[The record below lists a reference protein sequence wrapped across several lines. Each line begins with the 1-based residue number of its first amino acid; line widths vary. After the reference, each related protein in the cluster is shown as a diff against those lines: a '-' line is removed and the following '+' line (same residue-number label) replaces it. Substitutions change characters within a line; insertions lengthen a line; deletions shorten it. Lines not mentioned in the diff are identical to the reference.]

1 MTFAAMG
8 YGNYLR
14 GTLLG
19 KLKSRLFNELTQVQY
34 SYYISRDTGYFINLV
49 NEQTTRAMNSF
60 YLLCLFGS
68 QFTLALV
75 YIVFALLVAWK
86 FGAMAFC
93 AGIFLFIIFRSLNVY
108 VRKLSRKLALENGIL
123 SNLLIQTLQAF
134 KYLVATQQASKLQI
148 KVESSINRLVNLQIA
163 TGIANSLTN
172 AIKEPLAVVAMI
184 MVMLFQIIVLEQ
196 SLTPILVSIVL
207 FYRALNAL
215 LTSQLQLQKMLGK
228 LEA

>member
-1 MTFAAMG
+1 M
-8 YGNYLR
+8 
-14 GTLLG
+14 
-19 KLKSRLFNELTQVQY
+19 
-34 SYYISRDTGYFINLV
+34 
-49 NEQTTRAMNSF
+49 
-60 YLLCLFGS
+60 
-68 QFTLALV
+68 
-75 YIVFALLVAWK
+75 
-86 FGAMAFC
+86 
-93 AGIFLFIIFRSLNVY
+93 
-108 VRKLSRKLALENGIL
+108 ENGIL

-196 SLTPILVSIVL
+196 SLTLILVSIVL

-215 LTSQLQLQKMLGK
+215 LTSQLQLQKMLGEVGS
-228 LEA
+228 LEMVEQEFTFLKNNHQIQGKKFYKFFFQRYFLRKH